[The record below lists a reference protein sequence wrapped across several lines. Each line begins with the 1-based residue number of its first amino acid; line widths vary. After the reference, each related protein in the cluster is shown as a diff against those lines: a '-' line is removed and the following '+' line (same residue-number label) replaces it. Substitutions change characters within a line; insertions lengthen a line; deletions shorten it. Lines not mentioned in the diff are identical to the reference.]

1 MKTSLILETNVVR
14 IFLVP
19 ETENDRNVIAAIS
32 KDKYAVQVYS
42 GSLSTS
48 AGGWDKIGS
57 GEEGMIFKMIKN
69 GEMVKNGEIDKK
81 GLPGEKSL

>member
-57 GEEGMIFKMIKN
+57 GEEGMIFKM
-69 GEMVKNGEIDKK
+69 MKNGEIDKK